1 MGTKKG
7 AVSLSLLRKLKWS
20 PGART
25 PSEHHHHRQVATAVG
40 CCERFPR
47 KDPGVFDLLGPP
59 FSCDA
64 PGLTRLLSKC
74 TYGLPNISGFG
85 GSAPERVRPAP
96 SLGLK
101 GSPQLLRC
109 LLPEVASLHQQR
121 WSARH
126 RSASVDKDLRV
137 SRPGGVVP
145 VEPPRPVVV
154 AVDQPTLSHSS
165 YVP

>member
-1 MGTKKG
+1 MRTPQGRFVWEQRFASTVLWSRFAVLVFKVLVNRYRRRPQRFMQRMGTKKG

-59 FSCDA
+59 FSCDT

-74 TYGLPNISGFG
+74 AYGLPNISGFG
-85 GSAPERVRPAP
+85 GSAPERVRPTP

-101 GSPQLLRC
+101 GSP
-109 LLPEVASLHQQR
+109 
-121 WSARH
+121 
-126 RSASVDKDLRV
+126 
-137 SRPGGVVP
+137 
-145 VEPPRPVVV
+145 
-154 AVDQPTLSHSS
+154 
-165 YVP
+165 